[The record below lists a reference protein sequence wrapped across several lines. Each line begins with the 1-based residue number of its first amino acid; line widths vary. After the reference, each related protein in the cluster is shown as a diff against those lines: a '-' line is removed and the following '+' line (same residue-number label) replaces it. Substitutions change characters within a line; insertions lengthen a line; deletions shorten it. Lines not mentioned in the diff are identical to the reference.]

1 MVKRGL
7 VLMALLGTLVLAGC
21 EHQMT
26 LEEARAACTKQG
38 GFLVVIHTQKVTLSG
53 VEPEKESPGDC
64 ISSGK
69 FGAADAKAA
78 PAPAK
83 AEPTKPAPAN

>member
-7 VLMALLGTLVLAGC
+7 GVMVLLGALVLAGC

-69 FGAADAKAA
+69 FDNAAKPAAKPA
-78 PAPAK
+78 PAPA
-83 AEPTKPAPAN
+83 N

>member
-7 VLMALLGTLVLAGC
+7 VLTVLLGASVLAGC

-38 GFLVVIHTQKVTLSG
+38 GFLVVIHTMKVTMAG
-53 VEPEKESPGDC
+53 VGPETDSPGDC

-69 FGAADAKAA
+69 FDNTAKPSAA
-78 PAPAK
+78 PV
-83 AEPTKPAPAN
+83 PTK

>member
-1 MVKRGL
+1 MVRRGL
-7 VLMALLGTLVLAGC
+7 VLMALLGTSVLAGC

-38 GFLVVIHTQKVTLSG
+38 GFLVVIHTAKVTLSG
-53 VEPEKESPGDC
+53 VGPEIDSPGDC
-64 ISSGK
+64 ISPGK
-69 FGAADAKAA
+69 FDNASKPAAAPAA

-83 AEPTKPAPAN
+83 PAPAN

>member
-7 VLMALLGTLVLAGC
+7 VVMMALGAPLLAGC

-38 GFLVVIHTQKVTLSG
+38 GFLVVLHTQKVTMAG
-53 VEPEKESPGDC
+53 VGPEKDSPGDC
-64 ISSGK
+64 VSAAK
-69 FGAADAKAA
+69 FDAPAAPAKA

-83 AEPTKPAPAN
+83 

>member
-7 VLMALLGTLVLAGC
+7 VVMMALGAAVLAGC

-38 GFLVVIHTQKVTLSG
+38 GFLVVLHTQKVTMSG
-53 VEPEKESPGDC
+53 VGPEIDSPGDC
-64 ISSGK
+64 VSPSK
-69 FGAADAKAA
+69 FDN
-78 PAPAK
+78 P
-83 AEPTKPAPAN
+83 EPPPANAPKPEN